1 MPCATDGV
9 DTPMRTMFRRRY
21 TPFIV
26 VLTALVLAG
35 IAVAAPTD
43 PQIEPDAVDQVW
55 AESIVLA
62 PTDLGTGWRDTTV
75 MSSGSGDEEAS
86 TFCPEANLDLSDLIV
101 TAGGYSEFSRG
112 PSSVSSFAVAF
123 RTPEQAQAYFDR
135 TVGIMP
141 ALQKCTAS
149 LFGISPGGVKIVV
162 AGNAEL
168 RFPAVA
174 VRIAAYRIR
183 VVIKSAGR
191 TKKQRKPLVVNWDTI
206 AMGNGRAAAWLYVSS
221 YSSRPVSLAKEIS
234 LATALADRMGMD
246 PAGT

>member
-1 MPCATDGV
+1 
-9 DTPMRTMFRRRY
+9 MFRRRY
-21 TPFIV
+21 IPFIV
-26 VLTALVLAG
+26 ALTALVLAG

-62 PTDLGTGWRDTTV
+62 PTDLGKGWRDTTV
-75 MSSGSGDEEAS
+75 MDSGSGDEEAS

-101 TAGGYSEFSRG
+101 TGGGYSEFSRG
-112 PSSVSSFAVAF
+112 PSSVSSFGVVF
-123 RTPEQAQAYFDR
+123 RTSEQAQAYFDR
-135 TVGIMP
+135 TVAIMP

-191 TKKQRKPLVVNWDTI
+191 KKQRKPLVVNWDSI
-206 AMGNGRAAAWLYVSS
+206 VMGNGRATTWLYVSS
-221 YSSRPVSLAKEIS
+221 YSSRPVSFSKEIS
-234 LATALADRMGMD
+234 LATALADRMTKD
-246 PAGT
+246 PAALRASLSRKLRS